1 MAEDVG
7 DTLIRIGQQARMIE
21 TISTS
26 RQARQLAKLAV
37 KHATGGLQYYTD
49 KKLDGAN
56 RHASEAAKHLTDAAK
71 LHVATLQRTGA
82 TPSPE
87 VLDVSHLGSAH
98 ADAESVASQ
107 LTKEKNNG
115 S

>member
-26 RQARQLAKLAV
+26 RQARQLAKIAV
-37 KHATGGLQYYTD
+37 RHATGGLQYYTD

-71 LHVATLQRTGA
+71 LHVATLQRTGE

-87 VLDVSHLGSAH
+87 ILDVSHLGSAH
-98 ADAESVASQ
+98 EGAESVASQ

>member
-1 MAEDVG
+1 MAEEVG
-7 DTLIRIGQQARMIE
+7 DTLIRLGQQARMIE
-21 TISTS
+21 TVSTS
-26 RQARQLAKLAV
+26 RKARQLAAMAV
-37 KHATGGLQYYTD
+37 QHATGGLQHYND

-56 RHASEAAKHLTDAAK
+56 RHASEAAKYLTDASK
-71 LHVATLQRTGA
+71 LHVATLKRTGE

-87 VLDVSHLGSAH
+87 ILDVSHLGSAH
-98 ADAESVASQ
+98 EGAESVASQ

>member
-7 DTLIRIGQQARMIE
+7 DTLIRLGQQARMIE

-26 RQARQLAKLAV
+26 RKARQLAKKAV
-37 KHATGGLQYYTD
+37 QHATGGLQHYNENT
-49 KKLDGAN
+49 LDGAN
-56 RHASEAAKHLTDAAK
+56 RHASEAAKYLTDAAK
-71 LHVATLQRTGA
+71 LHVATLQRTGD

-87 VLDVSHLGSAH
+87 ILDVSHLGSAH
-98 ADAESVASQ
+98 EDAESVASQ

>member
-1 MAEDVG
+1 MTEDVG

-26 RQARQLAKLAV
+26 RKARQLAKVAV

-56 RHASEAAKHLTDAAK
+56 RHASEAAKNLTDAAK
-71 LHVATLQRTGA
+71 LHVATLQRTGD

-87 VLDVSHLGSAH
+87 ILDVSHLGSAH

-107 LTKEKNNG
+107 LTEEKKNG

>member
-1 MAEDVG
+1 MSEEVG
-7 DTLIRIGQQARMIE
+7 DTLIRLGQQARMIE

-26 RQARQLAKLAV
+26 RKARQLAAQAV
-37 KHATGGLQYYTD
+37 KHATGGLQHYNEGT
-49 KKLDGAN
+49 LDGAN
-56 RHASEAAKHLTDAAK
+56 RHAGEAAKYLEDAAK
-71 LHVATLQRTGA
+71 LHVATLQRTGE

-87 VLDVSHLGSAH
+87 VLDVSHLGAAH
-98 ADAESVASQ
+98 AGAENVASQ

>member
-1 MAEDVG
+1 MAEEVG
-7 DTLIRIGQQARMIE
+7 DTLIRLGQQARLIQ

-26 RQARQLAKLAV
+26 RKARQLAAKAV
-37 KHATGGLQYYTD
+37 QHATGGLQYYNEGM
-49 KKLDGAN
+49 LDGAN
-56 RHASEAAKHLTDAAK
+56 LHAGEAAKHLTDAAK
-71 LHVATLQRTGA
+71 LHVATLQQTGE

-87 VLDVSHLGSAH
+87 ILDVSHLGTAH
-98 ADAESVASQ
+98 AGADNVAEQ